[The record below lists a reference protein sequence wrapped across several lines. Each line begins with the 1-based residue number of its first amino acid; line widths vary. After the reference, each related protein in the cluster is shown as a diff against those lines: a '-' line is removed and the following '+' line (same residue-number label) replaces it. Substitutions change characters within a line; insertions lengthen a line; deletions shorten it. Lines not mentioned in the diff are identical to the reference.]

1 MRNIVRWKIF
11 DGRKENRL
19 LVDSF
24 MVLVF
29 QLSFLVT
36 WFYRIQWTIRLKLK
50 TMHLSSF
57 TQNYIH
63 MKIGR
68 HPILQFCN
76 HSILL
81 IVIFSS
87 LSLAQFQL
95 PEYEKYTLPNG
106 LTLYLME
113 QHEVPLVYV
122 NAIFPAGAVWDGDQS
137 GLAALTADA
146 LLFGSK
152 NYTKDQIEQS
162 FDFLG
167 ASISTGAGTE
177 AAKVSISFKKD
188 DFEKLFPIFSDVIKN
203 PTFPKVEVEKRKQ
216 RWIAELDQDRESPR
230 RVIRSYFNKFFFGDM
245 PYGNPIDGTKKSI
258 EKISSDDL
266 RGFFNLH
273 YPLSL
278 VCIAIVGDFNTEEIK
293 TKVESY
299 FPSIPK
305 VDVPLLPKELTKEVE
320 LPSGNRVLLVNMDDS
335 RETTFMIGGNG
346 VAWNNPDIVQI
357 DIVNTILG
365 GRFTSWLNTAL
376 RINSGLTYG
385 ARSGFLHYKYG
396 GIFYAYSFTATKN
409 TVEAIDLALKVFDRL
424 HKEGIDEATLN
435 SAKNYMKGQFPPDYE
450 TAGALS
456 DLLTTMFFYG
466 LDDSY
471 INDFEKNVDAMT
483 VEKAK
488 EIIAKYFPNED
499 LQFVLIGKADEIK
512 DKVLKYGMVTEK
524 SIEEDG
530 F

>member
-1 MRNIVRWKIF
+1 MKKIAPRTKREWKYGGMDVRFKQIIQSSIHTVI
-11 DGRKENRL
+11 L
-19 LVDSF
+19 IT
-24 MVLVF
+24 
-29 QLSFLVT
+29 FL
-36 WFYRIQWTIRLKLK
+36 
-50 TMHLSSF
+50 
-57 TQNYIH
+57 
-63 MKIGR
+63 
-68 HPILQFCN
+68 
-76 HSILL
+76 
-81 IVIFSS
+81 SS
-87 LSLAQFQL
+87 LSFAQFQM

-122 NAIFPAGAVWDGDQS
+122 NAVFPAGAVWDGEQN

-152 NYTKDQIEQS
+152 DYTKDQIEQS

-167 ASISTGAGTE
+167 ASISTNAGTE

-188 DFEKLFPIFSDVIKN
+188 DFEKLFRIFADVIKN
-203 PTFPKVEVEKRKQ
+203 PSFPQVEVEKRKQ

-230 RVIRSYFNKFFFGDM
+230 RVIRNYFNKFLFGDM

-258 EKISSDDL
+258 EKIYSDEL

-278 VCIAIVGDFNTEEIK
+278 ACIAIVGDFNTEEMK
-293 TKVESY
+293 AKVEGF

-305 VDVPLLPKELTKEVE
+305 VDVPVLPKELTKDVE
-320 LPSGNRVLLVNMDDS
+320 LPSGNRVLLVNKDDS
-335 RETTFMIGGNG
+335 RETTFMIGGKG
-346 VAWNNPDIVQI
+346 VAWNNPDLIQI
-357 DIVNTILG
+357 DVVNTILG

-385 ARSGFLHYKYG
+385 ARSGFTHYKYNG
-396 GIFYAYSFTATKN
+396 TFFAYSFTATKN
-409 TVEAIDLALKVFDRL
+409 TVQAIDLALQMLDRL
-424 HKEGIDEATLN
+424 HKEGIDEETLN

-450 TAGALS
+450 TSGELA

-466 LDDSY
+466 LTDSY

-488 EIIAKYFPNED
+488 EIIAKYFPDEN
-499 LQFVLIGKADEIK
+499 LQFVLIGKASEIK
-512 DKVLKYGMVTEK
+512 DAVSKYGKVTEK
-524 SIEEDG
+524 SIDEDSY
-530 F
+530 

>member
-1 MRNIVRWKIF
+1 MKKIAPRTKREWKYGGMDVCFKQIIQSSIHTVI
-11 DGRKENRL
+11 L
-19 LVDSF
+19 IT
-24 MVLVF
+24 
-29 QLSFLVT
+29 FL
-36 WFYRIQWTIRLKLK
+36 
-50 TMHLSSF
+50 
-57 TQNYIH
+57 
-63 MKIGR
+63 
-68 HPILQFCN
+68 
-76 HSILL
+76 
-81 IVIFSS
+81 SS
-87 LSLAQFQL
+87 LSFAQFQM

-122 NAIFPAGAVWDGDQS
+122 NAVFPAGVVWDGEQN

-152 NYTKDQIEQS
+152 DYTKDQIEQS

-167 ASISTGAGTE
+167 ASISTNAGTE

-188 DFEKLFPIFSDVIKN
+188 DFEKLFRIFADVIKN
-203 PTFPKVEVEKRKQ
+203 PSFPQVEVEKRKQ

-230 RVIRSYFNKFFFGDM
+230 RVIRNYFNKFLFGDM

-258 EKISSDDL
+258 EKIYSDEL

-278 VCIAIVGDFNTEEIK
+278 ACIAIVGDFNTEDMK
-293 TKVESY
+293 VKVESF

-305 VDVPLLPKELTKEVE
+305 VDVPVLPKDLTKDVE
-320 LPSGNRVLLVNMDDS
+320 LPSGNRVLLVNKDDS
-335 RETTFMIGGNG
+335 RETTFMIGGKG
-346 VAWNNPDIVQI
+346 VAWNNPDLIQI
-357 DIVNTILG
+357 DVVNTILG

-385 ARSGFLHYKYG
+385 ARSGFTHYKYNG
-396 GIFYAYSFTATKN
+396 TFFAYSFTATKN
-409 TVEAIDLALKVFDRL
+409 TVQAIDLALQMLDRL
-424 HKEGIDEATLN
+424 HKEGIDEETLN

-450 TAGALS
+450 TSGELA

-466 LDDSY
+466 LTDSY

-488 EIIAKYFPNED
+488 EIIAKYFPDEN
-499 LQFVLIGKADEIK
+499 LQFVLIGKASEIK
-512 DKVLKYGMVTEK
+512 DAVSKYGKVKEK
-524 SIEEDG
+524 SIDEDSY
-530 F
+530 

>member
-1 MRNIVRWKIF
+1 MKKIAPRTKREWKY
-11 DGRKENRL
+11 GG
-19 LVDSF
+19 
-24 MVLVF
+24 MVVCFKQIIQSSIYTVILIT
-29 QLSFLVT
+29 FL
-36 WFYRIQWTIRLKLK
+36 
-50 TMHLSSF
+50 
-57 TQNYIH
+57 
-63 MKIGR
+63 
-68 HPILQFCN
+68 
-76 HSILL
+76 
-81 IVIFSS
+81 SS
-87 LSLAQFQL
+87 LSFAQFQM

-122 NAIFPAGAVWDGDQS
+122 NAVFPAGAVWDGEQN

-152 NYTKDQIEQS
+152 DYTKDQIEQS

-167 ASISTGAGTE
+167 ASISTNAGTE

-188 DFEKLFPIFSDVIKN
+188 DFEKLFRIFADVIKN
-203 PTFPKVEVEKRKQ
+203 PSFPQVEVEKRKQ

-230 RVIRSYFNKFFFGDM
+230 RVIRNYFNKFLFGDM

-258 EKISSDDL
+258 EKIYSDEL

-278 VCIAIVGDFNTEEIK
+278 ACIAIVGDFNTEDMK
-293 TKVESY
+293 VKVESF

-305 VDVPLLPKELTKEVE
+305 VDVPVLPKDLTKDVE
-320 LPSGNRVLLVNMDDS
+320 LPSGNRVLLVNKDDS
-335 RETTFMIGGNG
+335 RETTFMIGGKG
-346 VAWNNPDIVQI
+346 VAWNNPDLIQI
-357 DIVNTILG
+357 DVVNTILG

-385 ARSGFLHYKYG
+385 ARSGFTHYKYNG
-396 GIFYAYSFTATKN
+396 TFFAYSFTATKN
-409 TVEAIDLALKVFDRL
+409 TVQAIDLALQMLDRL
-424 HKEGIDEATLN
+424 HKEGIDEETLN

-450 TAGALS
+450 TSGELA

-466 LDDSY
+466 LTDSY

-488 EIIAKYFPNED
+488 EIIAKYFPDEN
-499 LQFVLIGKADEIK
+499 LQFVLIGKASEIK
-512 DKVLKYGMVTEK
+512 DAVSKYGKVKEK
-524 SIEEDG
+524 SIDEDSY
-530 F
+530 